1 MHFRGVWPGNS
12 VCVKLPRLEPG
23 SAPVPGFG
31 AKQVVGI
38 QQHLSIELLVFLW
51 GRLLCSCTPGA
62 VCLCFYGEWVQVLS
76 RSCETQQCCSI
87 ERALTDTG
95 LSFLC
100 CLVYLVYVKKVGAIL
115 REYRISLSCLYCI
128 SELCDCLHC

>member
-12 VCVKLPRLEPG
+12 VCVKLPRLESG

-31 AKQVVGI
+31 VKQVVGI
-38 QQHLSIELLVFLW
+38 QQHLSIELSVFLW

-87 ERALTDTG
+87 GRALTDTG

-100 CLVYLVYVKKVGAIL
+100 CFGVSRLCKEGGSNIAGIQDFFILLVLHF
-115 REYRISLSCLYCI
+115 RIM
-128 SELCDCLHC
+128 